1 MNKKISIILLVVS
14 ILILS
19 FFGWIFWQAWEE
31 HKKGK
36 ESNEI
41 INEKFEEAQKISENL
56 IITETPDYKLAE
68 NKKIGVS
75 LKLPKDW
82 RESHYTND
90 RLSNVIDL
98 RSYDFGVTTTP
109 AGNHFKGC
117 SIFVE
122 MSYNTTSIQ
131 SLLSEIDEIKTGKFK
146 KENTTIIKIANREG
160 FKTVAYYISDYGSEK
175 DITVS
180 IPLVDKSSQIDF
192 KVIAP
197 EENPSC
203 LEEFNKLLN
212 SLTIQ

>member
-31 HKKGK
+31 HKKEK
-36 ESNEI
+36 ESNET

-82 RESHYTND
+82 RESHYVDN
-90 RLSNVIDL
+90 LENFIDL
-98 RSYDFGVTTTP
+98 RTSDFELIRTP
-109 AGNHFKGC
+109 AGGHLKGC
-117 SIFVE
+117 AIAIG
-122 MSYNTTSIQ
+122 MSYDATSVQ
-131 SLLSEIDEIKTGKFK
+131 SLLSEIDKIKTSQFK
-146 KENTTIIKIANREG
+146 KENTTIIKIANHEG
-160 FKTVAYYISDYGSEK
+160 FKTIASYISDYGSEK
-175 DITVS
+175 DIIVS
-180 IPLVDKSSQIDF
+180 IPLVDKSSRIDF
-192 KVIAP
+192 KITFP